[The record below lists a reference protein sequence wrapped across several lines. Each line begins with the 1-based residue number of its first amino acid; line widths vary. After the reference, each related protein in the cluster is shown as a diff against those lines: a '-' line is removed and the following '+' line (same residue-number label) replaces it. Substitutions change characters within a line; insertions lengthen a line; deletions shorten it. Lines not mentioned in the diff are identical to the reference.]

1 MNKVTEKCYKFIT
14 DAKRI
19 SFFRKIDSLL
29 QKSGGKVYKKTLG
42 QLKYRLHFANVNMTL
57 PSNVGHNTLEQ
68 LLWHYDTPV
77 PFSAE
82 PLVSVI
88 VPNFNHAPY
97 LTQRFESIYNQTY
110 QNFEVILLD
119 DCSTDNSREILDRYA
134 LKYPEKTRTLF
145 NDTNSG
151 QVFKQWNKG
160 LAAARGELIWIAEGD
175 GYCELDF
182 LETMVRLFEY
192 RSVMIAFARS
202 VFMQDGEKIGS
213 TEEYLH
219 DLPNLRWDTP
229 FFMSAHNLVQNGM
242 AIHNVIPN
250 VSSAMF
256 RNIGRIPEEVE
267 EICEHMHFCSAW
279 IFYLSIMKG
288 SVVGYTNQT
297 ISYYRVHAQST
308 SFKVQKAADY
318 YFEFEQVSCFIAQN
332 YRVKQDIFETVL
344 KNLKEH
350 CHIQNHDMGEFTVE
364 DCYSLKRINKAL
376 QSRKPNIIMACY
388 ALKSGGGET
397 YPIYLANEL
406 ARQNMA
412 VTLINF
418 DLEPSEKRIIDLI
431 HPNVPVVNIC
441 SADDIGNI
449 FYHLGADIVHS
460 HHATVDYAV
469 ALWINSNPHLGKHI
483 ITLHGMY
490 EAIDKADSTRVIN
503 EILRSCYKYV
513 YTADK
518 NLSCFKSLQESSP
531 EKFVKYPNGLPYMS
545 VTPVRRDSIGI
556 KEDDFVAVLASRGI
570 PEKGWAEAIQALSMA
585 QEQCTK
591 KLHLVILGDGEC
603 RPLLEPNAPSNVH
616 FLGTVSNLRDYF
628 SMGDVGILPSRFKGE
643 SYPLVLIDCL
653 MTGRP
658 VIATDIAEVSN
669 IIQDEHGL
677 NAGIL
682 IPLNDWHFETQDLC
696 EAIVSLAQNPSLY
709 QSYKA
714 RALGA
719 GKKCDITTVAANYVS
734 LYKEAV
740 SGK

>member
-1 MNKVTEKCYKFIT
+1 MNKVTEKCYKYIT

-19 SFFRKIDSLL
+19 SFFREIDSLL
-29 QKSGGKVYKKTLG
+29 QKIGGKVYKKTLG
-42 QLKYRLHFANVNMTL
+42 QLKYRFHFANVNMTL
-57 PSNVGHNTLEQ
+57 PSNAGHNTLEQ
-68 LLWHYDTPV
+68 LVWHYDTPV
-77 PFSAE
+77 PFSTE

-88 VPNFNHAPY
+88 VLNFNHAPY
-97 LTQRFESIYNQTY
+97 LTQCLESIYNQTY

-134 LKYPEKTRTLF
+134 LKYPEKTRSFF

-151 QVFKQWNKG
+151 LVFKQWNKG

-202 VFMQDGEKIGS
+202 IFMQDGEKIWS

-250 VSSAMF
+250 ASSAMF

-267 EICEHMHFCSAW
+267 EICEHMYFCSAW

-297 ISYYRVHAQST
+297 TSYYQVQAQST
-308 SFKVQKAADY
+308 SLKVQKTEDY
-318 YFEFEQVSCFIAQN
+318 YSEFERVSYFIAQN
-332 YRVKQDIFETVL
+332 YRVTQDIFETV
-344 KNLKEH
+344 
-350 CHIQNHDMGEFTVE
+350 
-364 DCYSLKRINKAL
+364 
-376 QSRKPNIIMACY
+376 SRKPNIIMTCY

-406 ARQNMA
+406 ARQNIA
-412 VTLINF
+412 VTLVNF
-418 DLEPSEKRIIDLI
+418 DLEPSEERIIDLI
-431 HPNVPVVNIC
+431 HSNVPVVNIC
-441 SADDIGNI
+441 STDDIGNI

-469 ALWINSNPHLGKHI
+469 ALCINSNPHLGKHI

-490 EAIDKADSTRVIN
+490 EAIDKADSTRAIN
-503 EILRSCYKYV
+503 EILHSCYKYV

-531 EKFVKYPNGLPYMS
+531 EKFVKYPNGLPNMP

-585 QEQCTK
+585 QDQCTR

-643 SYPLVLIDCL
+643 SYPLVLVDCL

-682 IPLNDWHFETQDLC
+682 IPLNDWHFEARDLC
-696 EAIVSLAQNPSLY
+696 DAIVSLAQNPSLY

-714 RALGA
+714 RAIGA
-719 GKKCDITTVAANYVS
+719 SKKCDITTVVANYVS